1 MCVQH
6 ALPFSLFEGPYCLL
20 CKANYAADAAGY
32 CEPCDSAAA
41 KTAFAVNLAILVLM
55 ALGAFALYKCYRKFK
70 KLASKKVK
78 TAVKVGL
85 LSRGDSWGLVVFR
98 IDRRLGKPLGG
109 CRSPP
114 TLLCSAL
121 FCLNLLL
128 LLQIVFCLVQVL
140 AALSQAFSLNFPP
153 VFDAFLV
160 GLTAMSF
167 DINSEMLSAWSLRC
181 C

>member
-6 ALPFSLFEGPYCLL
+6 ALPFSLLEGPYCLL

-85 LSRGDSWGLVVFR
+85 FARGFMGL
-98 IDRRLGKPLGG
+98 DRFSHRQTPWQ
-109 CRSPP
+109 
-114 TLLCSAL
+114 TAWW
-121 FCLNLLL
+121 LLL
-128 LLQIVFCLVQVL
+128 PPDTPPLHPLL
-140 AALSQAFSLNFPP
+140 P
-153 VFDAFLV
+153 
-160 GLTAMSF
+160 
-167 DINSEMLSAWSLRC
+167 
-181 C
+181 

>member
-85 LSRGDSWGLVVFR
+85 IARGLIVSASADACASRFA
-98 IDRRLGKPLGG
+98 G
-109 CRSPP
+109 CFFPRHS
-114 TLLCSAL
+114 SAP
-121 FCLNLLL
+121 
-128 LLQIVFCLVQVL
+128 
-140 AALSQAFSLNFPP
+140 ASS
-153 VFDAFLV
+153 
-160 GLTAMSF
+160 G
-167 DINSEMLSAWSLRC
+167 
-181 C
+181 

>member
-85 LSRGDSWGLVVFR
+85 LSRGDSRGLFV
-98 IDRRLGKPLGG
+98 
-109 CRSPP
+109 
-114 TLLCSAL
+114 SASTD
-121 FCLNLLL
+121 
-128 LLQIVFCLVQVL
+128 VL
-140 AALSQAFSLNFPP
+140 ANRLPAVAPP
-153 VFDAFLV
+153 
-160 GLTAMSF
+160 
-167 DINSEMLSAWSLRC
+167 
-181 C
+181 